1 VKICVVAPVND
12 DAILER
18 DLLRSPPIVDGL
30 PLSIMRGY
38 KSAASA
44 YNAALKQVSADLA
57 VFVHQDVY
65 LPSGWVEL
73 VQQRIAE
80 VDLIDPNWAV
90 LGLFGATASGN
101 HVGRLWCGAAERE
114 LGSKLS
120 APQPVVSID
129 EVLIILRLGSGL
141 RFDEGLPGF
150 HLYGTD
156 IAQIALA
163 QQRGVY
169 VIDAPVVHNTKKP
182 GSLRGA
188 YFKAFRYM
196 AGKWRKRLPIPTVVV
211 SLTRWGAKMY
221 IRELKVFKNQMLQPR
236 KVDITKKTDP
246 ADIARQFG
254 YEWPSNEGG
263 FGSNLRKI

>member
-163 QQRGVY
+163 QGRGVY
-169 VIDAPVVHNTKKP
+169 VIDAPVIHNTRKV

-196 AGKWRKRLPIPTVVV
+196 AHKWQARLPIPTVVV
-211 SLTRWGAKMY
+211 PLTWWGSAMY
-221 IRELKVFKNQMLQPR
+221 VRELKILKRKILRPQDGDAEKNINP
-236 KVDITKKTDP
+236 TE
-246 ADIARQFG
+246 IARQVG
-254 YEWPSNEGG
+254 YEKFSPEGD
-263 FGSNLRKI
+263 IV

>member
-1 VKICVVAPVND
+1 MKICVVAPVND

-18 DLLRSPPIVDGL
+18 DLLRSPPIGDGL
-30 PLSIMRGY
+30 PLSVMRGY

-44 YNAALKQVSADLA
+44 YNAALKQISADLA

-80 VDLIDPNWAV
+80 LDKVDPDWAV
-90 LGLFGATASGN
+90 LGLFGATASGD

-114 LGSKLS
+114 LGSKLPG
-120 APQPVVSID
+120 PQPVVSID
-129 EVLIILRLGSGL
+129 EVLIILRLNSGL

-169 VIDAPVVHNTKKP
+169 VIDAPVVHNTRKP
-182 GSLRGA
+182 GSLRGS

-196 AGKWRKRLPIPTVVV
+196 ARKWRKRLPIPTVVV
-211 SLTRWGAKMY
+211 SLTRWGARMY
-221 IRELKVFKNQMLQPR
+221 IRELKVLKNQMLQPR
-236 KVDITKKTDP
+236 KGDTIKKPDP
-246 ADIARQFG
+246 ADIARRFG
-254 YEWPSNEGG
+254 YEWRPSRNDL
-263 FGSNLRKI
+263 SSDMQKT